1 MVIFVLSCLFIAI
14 LGVIFTLR
22 KFYLET
28 INRKIKDMNAIEKGE
43 LEKGLIDRDFLDKLQ
58 QEKVYINSIDGF
70 KLSGV
75 FIRGNQ
81 NKDKTILVSH
91 GITSG
96 IPASYKYA
104 RPFIER
110 GWNVLLI
117 YHRRHIESEGKYSTM
132 GYYEKHDLLSW
143 IEFIKEKVVDNNTI
157 GIHGESMGASSA
169 LLTAN
174 MTNEIDFI
182 IADCGFSRFHDL
194 LVYKLKISKI
204 PVFPLMNI
212 TYSYT
217 KLKAKFNVKDVNPIE
232 AIKESGIPVLFIH
245 GKEDKFVPTFM
256 SEDMY
261 KETKGYKEIY
271 LVPNAAHAQSIFV
284 DYETY
289 KNKMMN
295 FVDKVLAQKKD
306 KQGV

>member
-1 MVIFVLSCLFIAI
+1 MVIFILSC
-14 LGVIFTLR
+14 VIIVIIGIIYTLR
-22 KFYLET
+22 KFSIET
-28 INRKIKDMNAIEKGE
+28 IKRKIKNMNQIEKGE
-43 LEKGLIDRDFLDKLQ
+43 LEKGLIDKAFLDKLY
-58 QEKVYINSIDGF
+58 QEKVSIKSLDGLN
-70 KLSGV
+70 LSGM
-75 FIRGNQ
+75 FIHGNE
-81 NKDKTILVSH
+81 NKDKTLLVSH

-117 YHRRHIESEGKYSTM
+117 YHRRHSDSEGKYSTM

-143 IEFIKEKVVDNNTI
+143 IEFIKEKVVDNSTI

-174 MTNEIDFI
+174 MTNQIDFI
-182 IADCGFSRFHDL
+182 IADCGFSSFHEL
-194 LVYKLKISKI
+194 LLYKFKRSKM
-204 PVFPLMNI
+204 PLFPLVDI
-212 TYSYT
+212 TYRYT
-217 KLKAKFNVKDVNPIE
+217 KFIAKFNVKDVNPIE
-232 AIKESGIPVLFIH
+232 SIKDSGIPVLFIH

-256 SEDMY
+256 SENMY

-271 LVPNAAHAQSIFV
+271 LVDDAAHAQSIFV

-295 FVDKVLAQKKD
+295 FVDKVI
-306 KQGV
+306 GV

>member
-1 MVIFVLSCLFIAI
+1 MVTFIFLCLILVITGIA
-14 LGVIFTLR
+14 LNLR
-22 KFYLET
+22 KFSLET
-28 INRKIKDMNAIEKGE
+28 INRKIKDMNQVEKRE
-43 LEKGLIDRDFLDKLQ
+43 LEKGLIDREFLDKLY
-58 QEKVYINSIDGF
+58 QEKVFIKSVDGF
-70 KLSGV
+70 KLSGM
-75 FIRGNQ
+75 FIHGNE
-81 NKDKTILVSH
+81 NNDKTLLVSH

-117 YHRRHIESEGKYSTM
+117 YHRRHSDSEGKYSTM

-143 IEFIKEKVVDNNTI
+143 IEFIKEKVVDNSII

-182 IADCGFSRFHDL
+182 IADCGFSSFHDL
-194 LVYKLKISKI
+194 LLYKFKKSKVPI
-204 PVFPLMNI
+204 FPLLNI
-212 TYSYT
+212 TYRYT
-217 KLKAKFNVKDVNPIE
+217 RFKAKFNVKDVNPIE
-232 AIKESGIPVLFIH
+232 SIKDSGIPVLFIH

-256 SEDMY
+256 SENMY

-271 LVPNAAHAQSIFV
+271 LVPDAAHAQSIFV

-295 FVDKVLAQKKD
+295 FVDKVL
-306 KQGV
+306 VI